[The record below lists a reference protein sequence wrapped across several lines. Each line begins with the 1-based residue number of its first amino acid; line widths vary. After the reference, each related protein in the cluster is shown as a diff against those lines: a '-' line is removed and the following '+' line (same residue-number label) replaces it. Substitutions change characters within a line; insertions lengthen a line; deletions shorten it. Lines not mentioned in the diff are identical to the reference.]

1 MVMKT
6 FMMTAKEYT
15 PYVLLDAKN
24 GIIEI
29 SGRSFP
35 EDANRFYKPILRW
48 VDEYISSPNAN
59 TQLNLKFSYF
69 NTASSKKI
77 LELIKKISSIKKT
90 ENKLIINWYYDEGE
104 DDMLNAGNDFSSVVD
119 VPFKFI
125 EVK

>member
-1 MVMKT
+1 MKN

-15 PYVLLDAKN
+15 PYVLLDANK

-48 VDEYISSPNAN
+48 IEEYLTTPNAN
-59 TQLNLKFSYF
+59 TQVNLKFSYF

-77 LELIKKISSIKKT
+77 LELIKMISVLKKT
-90 ENKLIINWYYDEGE
+90 GNKLVINWYYEEGE
-104 DDMLNAGNDFSSVVD
+104 EDMLNAGNDFSSVVEF
-119 VPFKFI
+119 PFKFI
-125 EVK
+125 EIK